1 MKKALKIV
9 PRREIII
16 NSVSFLR
23 FRLLKTHGLAPSPTS
38 PLLAAVSASP
48 ASAMSPSASLEMLLA
63 LERAKMLQQQ
73 QQQPPPQP
81 PQSAAAAALKA
92 FTDRQG
98 K

>member
-1 MKKALKIV
+1 MMFDV
-9 PRREIII
+9 RC
-16 NSVSFLR
+16 
-23 FRLLKTHGLAPSPTS
+23 RLLKHHGLAPSPTS
-38 PLLAAVSASP
+38 PLLAAVTASS

-73 QQQPPPQP
+73 QPP